1 VTLTSLYIFKS
12 FIDVFLL
19 FHELISLQ
27 REISFN
33 SGNLFL
39 NENINKSLM
48 KESIAVK
55 NLIIL
60 TITAKFLFHWLSKS
74 FKSLHRKKP
83 VSWLR
88 YIPFSPKPFFNSRA
102 RNTL

>member
-60 TITAKFLFHWLSKS
+60 TITAKFLFH
-74 FKSLHRKKP
+74 
-83 VSWLR
+83 
-88 YIPFSPKPFFNSRA
+88 
-102 RNTL
+102 